1 MGDNMKKRKYT
12 VTGMTCSA
20 CSAHVENSVK
30 KLPGT
35 DKVSVNLLTSTLTL
49 EYDGDD
55 SAIIEAV
62 RKAGYGA
69 YPADK
74 AGADD
79 KSRTVKESTAAVAAA
94 KEAKAMKTRL
104 IISLVFMI
112 LLMYVAMG
120 HMLGAPLPAF
130 LTGTANAVSYALV
143 QLLLCAPILYVNRA
157 YFVNGFSRLFKRAPN
172 MDSLVAVGATASLVY
187 GIFALFRMSYGLG
200 AGDTATVERY
210 LHSLYFESSGMIL
223 ALVTVGK
230 YLETLSKKRTGDAL
244 GKLRKLVPEKAL
256 IVGEDGAERETESSA
271 LTPGEIIAVKA
282 GMSVPADAEII
293 GGAAFVNESALT
305 GESVPVEKGAG
316 DKITGGTFVKSGYVK
331 AKVTAVGGES
341 VLAKIIALVE
351 DAGAAKAPIAKIADK
366 VSGIFVPAV
375 MLIALATFI
384 GWLAGGE
391 DAEFALTAA
400 VSVLVISCPCA
411 LGLATPVAV
420 MVGTGK
426 GAENGILVKSGEALE
441 TLSKVKYVVFDKT
454 GTVTEGRPEVADITI
469 RENTDETIAAVAAL
483 EKKSEHPL
491 GEAVVAYATAK
502 GQKSVAEATEYS
514 TLQGRGI
521 KGKVGSDEY
530 AVGNARLMEECGVQ
544 ACEYENDLQEIAGRG
559 HTPLLVAV
567 NGKYAGAIGTFDK
580 IKPDAKEAVAEIK
593 KSGAKVYILTG
604 DNPLT
609 ARAVGDAVGAD
620 EVIAGVLPDGKEKE
634 IAKLA
639 QKGKVAMVG
648 DGINDAPALMRADVG
663 IAIGSGSDIA
673 VDSADVIL
681 MKDNVAD
688 VVTAMRLGART
699 IRNIKENLFWA
710 FFYNALGIPV
720 AAGVLYHTPLRLMLN
735 PMIGALAMSL
745 SSIFVVTNALRL
757 KFFKPTATSVA
768 KSADAGCEC
777 GGEGC
782 ALPSPATS
790 GQNEINDERSVIDM
804 KEYVISVE
812 GMMCMHCA
820 ARVKAAIEKVSGV
833 ESVEVS
839 LEKKNAVVTCSTGSV
854 EEIVAA
860 VAAAGYEAKEEK

>member
-1 MGDNMKKRKYT
+1 MKKRKFT

-20 CSAHVENSVK
+20 CSAHVENCVA

-35 DKVSVNLLTSTLTL
+35 SKVSVNLLTSTLTL
-49 EYDGDD
+49 EYDGEDEK
-55 SAIIEAV
+55 IIEAV
-62 RKAGYGA
+62 QKAGYGV

-74 AGADD
+74 AGVGDNTSKA
-79 KSRTVKESTAAVAAA
+79 KESSAAATAA

-104 IISLVFMI
+104 IISLVFMV

-120 HMLGAPLPAF
+120 HMFGAPLPSF

-157 YFVNGFSRLFKRAPN
+157 YFVNGFSRLFRGAPN
-172 MDSLVAVGATASLVY
+172 MDSLVAVGATASLFY

-256 IVGEDGAERETESSA
+256 IIGEDGEERETESGA
-271 LTPGEIIAVKA
+271 LAPGDVIAVKA
-282 GMSVPADAEII
+282 GMSVPADAVII
-293 GGAAFVNESALT
+293 NGDAFVDESALT
-305 GESVPVEKGAG
+305 GESVPVEKGVG

-331 AKVTAVGGES
+331 AEVTAVGGES

-366 VSGIFVPAV
+366 VSGIFVPVV

-441 TLSKVKYVVFDKT
+441 TLSEVKYVVFDKT
-454 GTVTEGRPEVADITI
+454 GTITEGKPEVADITI
-469 RENTDETIAAVAAL
+469 RVNVDDVIAAVAAL

-491 GEAVVAYATAK
+491 GEAVVAYANEK
-502 GQKSVAEATEYS
+502 GLKSVAEATEYT
-514 TLQGRGI
+514 TLQGRGV

-530 AVGNARLMEECGVQ
+530 VVGNARLMEECGVP
-544 ACEYENDLQEIAGRG
+544 ASEFGNDLQAVASRG

-567 NGKYAGAIGTFDK
+567 NGKYAGAIGTFDR

-604 DNPLT
+604 DNPVT

-634 IAKLA
+634 IARLA

-681 MKDNVAD
+681 MKDDVAD
-688 VVTAMRLGART
+688 VVTAMRLGTRT
-699 IRNIKENLFWA
+699 IRNIKGNLFWA
-710 FFYNALGIPV
+710 FFYNALGIPI

-757 KFFKPTATSVA
+757 KFFKPTATSVTGEA
-768 KSADAGCEC
+768 NAACGC
-777 GGEGC
+777 GDGC
-782 ALPSPATS
+782 VLPSSPDI
-790 GQNEINDERSVIDM
+790 GQNNINDERSVKDM

-812 GMMCMHCA
+812 GMMCMHCV
-820 ARVKAAIEKVSGV
+820 ARVKAALEGVAGV

-839 LEKKNAVVTCSTGSV
+839 LEKKNAVVRANAASAEALV
-854 EEIVAA
+854 EA
-860 VAAAGYEAKEEK
+860 VKAAGYDAKEEK

>member
-1 MGDNMKKRKYT
+1 MKKRKFT

-20 CSAHVENSVK
+20 CSAHVENCVA

-35 DKVSVNLLTSTLTL
+35 SKVSVNLLTSTLTL
-49 EYDGDD
+49 EYDGEDEK
-55 SAIIEAV
+55 IIETV
-62 RKAGYGA
+62 QKAGYGA
-69 YPADK
+69 YPADN
-74 AGADD
+74 AGASD
-79 KSRTVKESTAAVAAA
+79 KSRAIKESPAAVDAA
-94 KEAKAMKTRL
+94 KETKAMKTRL
-104 IISLVFMI
+104 IISLVFMV

-120 HMLGAPLPAF
+120 HMFGAPLPPF

-200 AGDTATVERY
+200 AGDYATVEKY

-244 GKLRKLVPEKAL
+244 GKLRKLVPDKAL
-256 IVGEDGAERETESSA
+256 LVGEDGAERETDSNS
-271 LTPGEIIAVKA
+271 LTPGDVIAVKA
-282 GMSVPADAEII
+282 GMSVPADAVII
-293 GGAAFVNESALT
+293 SGDAFVNESALT

-331 AKVTAVGGES
+331 AEVTAVGGES

-366 VSGIFVPAV
+366 VSGVFVPAV

-391 DAEFALTAA
+391 DVEFALTAA

-441 TLSKVKYVVFDKT
+441 TLSGVKYVVFDKT
-454 GTVTEGRPEVADITI
+454 GTITEGRPEVADIKI
-469 RENTDETIAAVAAL
+469 RGNVDEIIAAVAAL

-491 GEAVVAYATAK
+491 GEAVVAYANEK
-502 GQKSVAEATEYS
+502 GLKSVAEATEFK
-514 TLQGRGI
+514 TLPGRGVT
-521 KGKVGSDEY
+521 GKVGEDEY
-530 AVGNARLMEECGVQ
+530 CAGNARLMEECGVK
-544 ACEYENDLQEIAGRG
+544 ACEYEADLEAVANAG
-559 HTPLLVAV
+559 HTPLLIAV

-580 IKPDAKEAVAEIK
+580 IKPDAKEAIAEIK
-593 KSGAKVYILTG
+593 KSGAKVCILTG

-639 QKGKVAMVG
+639 EKGKVAMVG

-681 MKDNVAD
+681 MKDDVAD

-710 FFYNALGIPV
+710 FFYNALGIPI
-720 AAGVLYHTPLRLMLN
+720 AAGVLYHTPLKLMLN

-745 SSIFVVTNALRL
+745 SSIFVVSNALRL
-757 KFFKPTATSVA
+757 KFFKPTVLPSA
-768 KSADAGCEC
+768 KKDASAACGC
-777 GGEGC
+777 GIDSC
-782 ALPSPATS
+782 ALPAPEET
-790 GQNEINDERSVIDM
+790 EPKDINNERSVNDM

-812 GMMCMHCA
+812 GMMCMHCV
-820 ARVKAAIEKVSGV
+820 ARVKAALEKVAGV

-839 LEKKNAVVTCSTGSV
+839 LENKNAVVRADTASAEALV
-854 EEIVAA
+854 EA
-860 VAAAGYEAKEEK
+860 VKAAGYEAKEEK

>member
-1 MGDNMKKRKYT
+1 M
-12 VTGMTCSA
+12 
-20 CSAHVENSVK
+20 
-30 KLPGT
+30 
-35 DKVSVNLLTSTLTL
+35 
-49 EYDGDD
+49 
-55 SAIIEAV
+55 
-62 RKAGYGA
+62 
-69 YPADK
+69 
-74 AGADD
+74 
-79 KSRTVKESTAAVAAA
+79 
-94 KEAKAMKTRL
+94 
-104 IISLVFMI
+104 
-112 LLMYVAMG
+112 
-120 HMLGAPLPAF
+120 
-130 LTGTANAVSYALV
+130 
-143 QLLLCAPILYVNRA
+143 
-157 YFVNGFSRLFKRAPN
+157 
-172 MDSLVAVGATASLVY
+172 
-187 GIFALFRMSYGLG
+187 
-200 AGDTATVERY
+200 
-210 LHSLYFESSGMIL
+210 
-223 ALVTVGK
+223 
-230 YLETLSKKRTGDAL
+230 
-244 GKLRKLVPEKAL
+244 
-256 IVGEDGAERETESSA
+256 
-271 LTPGEIIAVKA
+271 
-282 GMSVPADAEII
+282 
-293 GGAAFVNESALT
+293 
-305 GESVPVEKGAG
+305 
-316 DKITGGTFVKSGYVK
+316 
-331 AKVTAVGGES
+331 
-341 VLAKIIALVE
+341 
-351 DAGAAKAPIAKIADK
+351 
-366 VSGIFVPAV
+366 
-375 MLIALATFI
+375 
-384 GWLAGGE
+384 
-391 DAEFALTAA
+391 
-400 VSVLVISCPCA
+400 LVISCPCA

-782 ALPSPATS
+782 TLPSPATS
-790 GQNEINDERSVIDM
+790 GQNEIIDERSVNDM

>member
-20 CSAHVENSVK
+20 CSAHVENCVA

-35 DKVSVNLLTSTLTL
+35 SKVSVNLLTSTLTL
-49 EYDGDD
+49 EYDGEDEK
-55 SAIIEAV
+55 IVEAV
-62 RKAGYGA
+62 QKAGYGA

-120 HMLGAPLPAF
+120 HMLGAPLPSF

-143 QLLLCAPILYVNRA
+143 QLLLCAPILYVNRT

-172 MDSLVAVGATASLVY
+172 MDSLVAVGATASLAY

-200 AGDTATVERY
+200 AGDTALVEKY

-502 GQKSVAEATEYS
+502 GLKSVAEATEYS

-790 GQNEINDERSVIDM
+790 GQNEINDERSVNDM

-812 GMMCMHCA
+812 GMMCMHCV
-820 ARVKAAIEKVSGV
+820 ARVKAALEKVAGV

-839 LEKKNAVVTCSTGSV
+839 LERKNA
-854 EEIVAA
+854 IVRADLPSAEALVGA
-860 VAAAGYEAKEEK
+860 VKAAGYEAKEEK

>member
-69 YPADK
+69 YPSESLSEGR
-74 AGADD
+74 AGD
-79 KSRTVKESTAAVAAA
+79 KSAARSDAERAAR
-94 KEAKAMKTRL
+94 EMKTRL
-104 IISLVFMI
+104 IISLAFMI

-120 HMLGAPLPAF
+120 HMLGAPLPSF

-200 AGDTATVERY
+200 AGDTALVEKY

-860 VAAAGYEAKEEK
+860 VAAAGYEAKEAK

>member
-1 MGDNMKKRKYT
+1 MKKRKFT

-20 CSAHVENSVK
+20 CSAHVENCVA

-35 DKVSVNLLTSTLTL
+35 SKVSVNLLTSTLTL
-49 EYDGDD
+49 EYDGEDEK
-55 SAIIEAV
+55 IIEAV
-62 RKAGYGA
+62 QKAGYGV

-74 AGADD
+74 AGVGDNTSKA
-79 KSRTVKESTAAVAAA
+79 KESSAAVAAA

-104 IISLVFMI
+104 IISLVFMV

-120 HMLGAPLPAF
+120 HMFGAPLPSF

-502 GQKSVAEATEYS
+502 GLKSVAEATEYS

-559 HTPLLVAV
+559 HAPLLVAV

-790 GQNEINDERSVIDM
+790 GQNEINDERSVNDM

-812 GMMCMHCA
+812 GMMCMHCV
-820 ARVKAAIEKVSGV
+820 ARVKAALEKVAGV

-839 LEKKNAVVTCSTGSV
+839 LERKNA
-854 EEIVAA
+854 IVRADLPSAEALVGA
-860 VAAAGYEAKEEK
+860 VKAAGYEAKEEK